1 MKKILSLLLIISV
14 SIFSLLAVDNP
25 IPEGMK
31 DSVRLSVTTTNTVY
45 LGVSSQ
51 RVVSSIFPSSSIINE
66 EKFYYD
72 PKAMLWYS
80 PSLFFFVI
88 SFVNVP
94 LRISISI
101 PSILNGTG
109 TNTGSLQWI
118 PSGDLSIGTDT
129 NGYVRGDQTSGDQ
142 TSGYQTIELITE
154 SSDVTGTPRVYCW
167 EVKMAIPGET
177 VIKGAYKN
185 TFTLEVKS
193 GT

>member
-14 SIFSLLAVDNP
+14 SIFSLLAVDDST
-25 IPEGMK
+25 PEGMK

-94 LRISISI
+94 LNISISI
-101 PSILNGTG
+101 PGELKGTEK
-109 TNTGSLQWI
+109 NTGSLQWI

-129 NGYVRGDQTSGDQ
+129 KGYVNGDQIIG
-142 TSGYQTIELITE
+142 LITE
-154 SSDVTGTPRVYCW
+154 SSAVTDTPRVYCW

-185 TFTLEVKS
+185 TFKLEVKS

>member
-1 MKKILSLLLIISV
+1 MKKILSLLLIFSV
-14 SIFSLLAVDNP
+14 SIFSLLAVDDST
-25 IPEGMK
+25 PEGMK

-51 RVVSSIFPSSSIINE
+51 RVVSSIFPSNSIINE

-94 LRISISI
+94 LNISISI
-101 PSILNGTG
+101 PGELKGTEK
-109 TNTGSLQWI
+109 NTGSLQWI

-129 NGYVRGDQTSGDQ
+129 KGYVNGDQIIG
-142 TSGYQTIELITE
+142 LITE
-154 SSDVTGTPRVYCW
+154 SSAVTGTPRVYCW

>member
-14 SIFSLLAVDNP
+14 SIIPLLAVGDS

-51 RVVSSIFPSSSIINE
+51 RVVSSIFPSNSIIDE

-94 LRISISI
+94 LSIYISI

-129 NGYVRGDQTSGDQ
+129 NGYVRGDQ

>member
-1 MKKILSLLLIISV
+1 MKKILSLLLIITV
-14 SIFSLLAVDNP
+14 SIFSLLAVDDST
-25 IPEGMK
+25 PEGMK

-51 RVVSSIFPSSSIINE
+51 RVVSSIFPSNSIINE

-94 LRISISI
+94 LNISISI
-101 PSILNGTG
+101 PGELKGTEK
-109 TNTGSLQWI
+109 NTGSLQWI

-129 NGYVRGDQTSGDQ
+129 KGYVSGDQ
-142 TSGYQTIELITE
+142 IIGLITE
-154 SSDVTGTPRVYCW
+154 SSAVTNTPRVYCW

-185 TFTLEVKS
+185 TFKLEVKS

>member
-1 MKKILSLLLIISV
+1 MKKILSLLLIITV
-14 SIFSLLAVDNP
+14 SIFSLLAVDDST
-25 IPEGMK
+25 PEGMK

-51 RVVSSIFPSSSIINE
+51 RVVSSIFPSNSIINE

-101 PSILNGTG
+101 PGKLNGIG

-129 NGYVRGDQTSGDQ
+129 KGYVSGN
-142 TSGYQTIELITE
+142 QTIGLITE
-154 SSDVTGTPRVYCW
+154 SSAVTGTPRVYCW

-185 TFTLEVKS
+185 TFKLEVKS

>member
-14 SIFSLLAVDNP
+14 SIIPLLAVGDS

-94 LRISISI
+94 LNISISI
-101 PSILNGTG
+101 PGELKGTEK
-109 TNTGSLQWI
+109 NTEPLQWI

-129 NGYVRGDQTSGDQ
+129 KGYVSGDQ
-142 TSGYQTIELITE
+142 IIGLITE
-154 SSDVTGTPRVYCW
+154 SSAVTNTPRVYCW

>member
-14 SIFSLLAVDNP
+14 SIFSLLAVDDST
-25 IPEGMK
+25 PEGMK

-51 RVVSSIFPSSSIINE
+51 RVVSSIFPSNSIINE

-88 SFVNVP
+88 SFVP
-94 LRISISI
+94 LNISISI
-101 PSILNGTG
+101 PGELKGTEK
-109 TNTGSLQWI
+109 NTEPLQWI

-129 NGYVRGDQTSGDQ
+129 KGYVSGNQ
-142 TSGYQTIELITE
+142 IIPLITE
-154 SSDVTGTPRVYCW
+154 SSAVTNTPRVYCW

-185 TFTLEVKS
+185 TFKLEVKS

>member
-1 MKKILSLLLIISV
+1 MKIILSLLLIITV
-14 SIFSLLAVDNP
+14 LIIPLLAVGDS

-51 RVVSSIFPSSSIINE
+51 RVVSSIFPSNSIINE

-94 LRISISI
+94 LNISISI
-101 PSILNGTG
+101 PGELKGTEK
-109 TNTGSLQWI
+109 NTGSLQWI
-118 PSGDLSIGTDT
+118 PSGDLSIGTNT
-129 NGYVRGDQTSGDQ
+129 KGYVSGNQ
-142 TSGYQTIELITE
+142 IIPLITE
-154 SSDVTGTPRVYCW
+154 SRAVTNTPRVYCW